1 MSKDEAKKAGWEIAQ
16 QLDREK
22 TPWQRLVPEA
32 SQIRAA
38 LYAIGVLF
46 VVFLIG
52 CWLAGNPFEATQRIP
67 SKVVK
72 DMGWVGTNEWAI
84 IWSVVWIAML
94 FEFMDAT
101 AGMGFGTAITPL
113 LLLIGFDPKQVVPV
127 VMIQQGVA
135 GLIGTFLHAEYQN
148 VEWKFKPMSETIK
161 LWLFIAIPGMAAVAF
176 SVTSVYAIL
185 KVAKVWINLYVCAL
199 LLGMGLISLYQGM
212 SRRERPYRPK
222 RMILFAALA
231 GFNKGVG
238 GGGYGPVVTIGGLLS
253 GVPAKS
259 MMAVTAISEGTVS
272 TFSILV
278 WLAMLSGG
286 VVIDYLLLPSMMIA
300 TILSAVVAP
309 WATRVFPE
317 RIWQVV
323 VPAYSLILAFYSTYK
338 SWPAIKKA
346 LGMS

>member
-1 MSKDEAKKAGWEIAQ
+1 MSKEEVKKGWEIAQ

-22 TPWQRLVPEA
+22 TAWERLIPER
-32 SQIRAA
+32 SQIKAA
-38 LYAIGVLF
+38 LYSMGVLF

-67 SKVVK
+67 SKFVK
-72 DMGWVGTNEWAI
+72 EMGWVGTNEWAI
-84 IWSVVWIAML
+84 IWSVVWIAMF

-113 LLLIGFDPKQVVPV
+113 LLLIGFDPKQIVPV

-161 LWLFIAIPGMAAVAF
+161 LWFYIAIPGMAAVAF
-176 SVTSVYAIL
+176 SVTSVYAIF

-212 SRRERPYRPK
+212 SRHERPYRPK
-222 RMILFAALA
+222 RMIFFATLA

-338 SWPAIKKA
+338 SWPDIKKA
-346 LGMS
+346 LGLS